1 MTCCSFIF
9 LGLSSAARQISINI
23 QLWTKRNSVA
33 EGSSKVA
40 SVVGAHCFTR
50 FKLAKY
56 CRQVSGS
63 RNDVLVWNYKT
74 FHQSQTFTVIR
85 GTTCSVLPTQGF
97 KQNVGL
103 YFQRR
108 STQARWL
115 AHLPYALQC
124 LILLPKHP
132 MYGLPYNWHF
142 TFCIKGLLRDICK
155 MRNHSVAVHCIV
167 RVTSYS
173 AYGTTLLSSRLQLQY
188 NIPFFFSKQSR
199 RTSCWRKSP
208 TRIEKVRGTDW
219 TL

>member
-1 MTCCSFIF
+1 M
-9 LGLSSAARQISINI
+9 
-23 QLWTKRNSVA
+23 A

-40 SVVGAHCFTR
+40 SVIGAHCFTR

-132 MYGLPYNWHF
+132 MYGSPYNWHF
-142 TFCIKGLLRDICK
+142 TFCIKGLPRDICK
-155 MRNHSVAVHCIV
+155 MRIHSVAMHCIV

-173 AYGTTLLSSRLQLQY
+173 AYGTTLLSRLVYSY
-188 NIPFFFSKQSR
+188 NTTYHLFFQNRVVELRAGTNHPPELKKFVVPTGHCRSFCTRQEF
-199 RTSCWRKSP
+199 RKN
-208 TRIEKVRGTDW
+208 
-219 TL
+219 L